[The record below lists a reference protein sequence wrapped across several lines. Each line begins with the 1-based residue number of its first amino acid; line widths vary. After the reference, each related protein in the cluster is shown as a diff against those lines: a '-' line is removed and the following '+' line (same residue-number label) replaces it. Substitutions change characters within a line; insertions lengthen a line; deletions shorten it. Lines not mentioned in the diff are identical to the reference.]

1 MKQRPYVPVGVFFRG
16 SGDPAY
22 ERAVNACRAKCRR
35 YSRIRPAALRRQ
47 RRFLRRLFGRT
58 GKDVTVVAPFCC
70 DYGYN
75 IEVGDRFYANRNVT
89 MQDGA
94 KITFGDDVFIAP
106 DCVFT
111 TAEHAVDPQL
121 RKAGYEVAKPIAVG
135 NNVWIG
141 AGAIILAGVTI
152 GDNAVIG
159 AGSVVTRSVPANVV
173 AAGVPCRVLRQVCE
187 EDARRY
193 PMEERE

>member
-75 IEVGDRFYANRNVT
+75 IEVGDRFYANHGLVV
-89 MQDGA
+89 QDGA
-94 KITFGDDVFIAP
+94 KVRFGSDVFIAP
-106 DCVFT
+106 NCVFT
-111 TAEHAVDPQL
+111 TAEHAVDRSCGRRGTKSPS
-121 RKAGYEVAKPIAVG
+121 RSPSATTY
-135 NNVWIG
+135 
-141 AGAIILAGVTI
+141 
-152 GDNAVIG
+152 
-159 AGSVVTRSVPANVV
+159 GSAQGRSSSRA
-173 AAGVPCRVLRQVCE
+173 
-187 EDARRY
+187 
-193 PMEERE
+193 